1 MTTKLPQTHDISL
14 RLSPEH
20 ARVIALAAAAERHSI
35 SEFVLEGALDRAGEV
50 LSNRR
55 QFTLDAA
62 QWAAFQAALDAAPR
76 DMPRMKRLLDEP
88 SVFSSD
94 WPPRVR

>member
-1 MTTKLPQTHDISL
+1 MTKQPQIHEISL

-20 ARVIALAAAAERHSI
+20 ARVLALAATAERRSI
-35 SEFVLEGALDRAGEV
+35 SEFVLEGALDRAGEL

-55 QFTLDAA
+55 QFALDAV

-76 DMPRMKRLLDEP
+76 DMPRMKQLLDEP
-88 SVFSSD
+88 SVFSRD
-94 WPPRVR
+94 